1 VASHS
6 LLVAVLGSLALAA
19 APIQDKPE
27 AAKTSV
33 ERTGTFVP
41 VNATEV
47 KLGLESFQGPLE
59 LVEVVAH
66 GAQVREGD
74 LLARF
79 ETKAIDDAVTAAE
92 RDLRST
98 EIRQQNAKEQA
109 RLDDEAAAQR
119 LEAAGDAAHDAQEAL
134 DNYEKIE
141 TSLKKRGEDLS
152 ESGMKDNIDD
162 QKDELA
168 QLEKM
173 YTADELTDATEEIV
187 LRRQRRGLART
198 QASVDLQLAR
208 KKYDNDYS
216 EKKQH
221 EARQKAARDAQ
232 RNLDRTQR
240 QVEMEKRARADA
252 IVRLDPEMKDA
263 HDRVDK
269 LRRDRDRLTVHATA
283 AGLAL
288 HGGPDDYKPGR
299 TPPRH
304 EVGGGVNAK
313 AILFTIATP
322 GALQVALDLPE
333 SQVASLTQGMTA
345 KVVATYDPSLE
356 MVGRLR
362 FDRFPSARSAGAPEN
377 AYDAMVELGSA
388 ASPELF
394 AGMRCK
400 VLLEAG
406 KK

>member
-240 QVEMEKRARADA
+240 SIEMEKRARADSLA
-252 IVRLDPEMKDA
+252 RLDPEMKDA
-263 HDRVDK
+263 RERVEKLKHDRE
-269 LRRDRDRLTVHATA
+269 RLTVKASA
-283 AGLAL
+283 SGIVL
-288 HGGPDDYKPGR
+288 HGARDDYKPGR
-299 TPPRH
+299 TPPRY
-304 EVGGGVNAK
+304 EIGGTAGAK
-313 AILFTIATP
+313 AVLFTLSAP
-322 GALQVALDLPE
+322 GALQVALDIPE
-333 SQVASLTQGMTA
+333 ADVLVLSQGMAA
-345 KVVATYDPSLE
+345 KVVATADPAQTL
-356 MVGRLR
+356 VGRLR
-362 FDRFPSARSAGAPEN
+362 YDRFPSPRTAAAPEN
-377 AYDAMVELGSA
+377 SYDASVELGA
-388 ASPELF
+388 VGPAIV

-400 VLLEAG
+400 VVLEVA